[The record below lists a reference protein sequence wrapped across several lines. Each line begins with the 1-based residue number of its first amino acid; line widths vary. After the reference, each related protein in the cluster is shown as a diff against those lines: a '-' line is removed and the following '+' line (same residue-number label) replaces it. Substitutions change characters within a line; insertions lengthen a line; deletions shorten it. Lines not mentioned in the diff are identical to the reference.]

1 MTTKPTPPAARRM
14 FAPLALSCMLA
25 AAVSNA
31 AADPGAAAGGP
42 WSLHSHTCPG
52 GNRTD
57 ALHRDADGTLWLGCG
72 TNATGYGLFR
82 STDGGSGWQPAAV
95 SPADAFDQFRVMSI
109 SRGHDGALY
118 AAGFTAVQGSLL
130 MVQRVATGA
139 APFVASATLVG
150 VNQVGRQFP
159 VGSYRELAD
168 GRAIAEALNGTNLL
182 YRPTAGTGSS
192 AAAWTRELGTVQILD
207 LVVHDDR
214 FWGAGSLINQPPR
227 VFLPPQAPASPPWQ
241 FQTLDLQPGN
251 GWKGELWALAV
262 NAHRLVAV
270 GVNQDDDTGR
280 IFVSGADPYQLSG
293 YSELSMSAITGDAAT
308 WARGVCMRNDRVV
321 VVGERQPLGS
331 GSGRVLISNDGGD
344 SFADITPAGIAASVS
359 RCVIEPD
366 GTVVVAGAAQVGIRL
381 DPDWIFVDDLERR

>member
-1 MTTKPTPPAARRM
+1 MSTQPFPIAHRIQSA
-14 FAPLALSCMLA
+14 LA
-25 AAVSNA
+25 ALCLWVA
-31 AADPGAAAGGP
+31 AAPGIAAEDAVAGGP
-42 WSLHSHTCPG
+42 WSLHSHACPG

-82 STDGGSGWQPAAV
+82 STDGGSQWQPAPV
-95 SPADAFDQFRVMSI
+95 SPADAFDAFRVMSI

-118 AAGFTAVQGSLL
+118 AAGFSALQGSLL

-139 APFVASATLVG
+139 APFGATSTLVG

-168 GRAIAEALNGTNLL
+168 GRAVAEALNGTNLL
-182 YRPTAGTGSS
+182 YRPTAATGTS

-227 VFLPPQAPASPPWQ
+227 LFLPPQAAGSEPWQ
-241 FQTLDLQPGN
+241 FQTLELQPAN

-262 NAHRLVAV
+262 NARRLVAV

-280 IFVSGADPYQLSG
+280 IFVSGADPYQLAG
-293 YSELSMSAITGDAAT
+293 YSQLSMSAITGDPTT

-331 GSGRVLISNDGGD
+331 GSGRVLLSNNGGA
-344 SFADITPAGIAASVS
+344 SFADVTPAGVAASVS

-366 GTVVVAGAAQVGIRL
+366 GTVVVAGAAQVGIRQ